1 MKITNKTNQK
11 TCNFICLFLFLFYF
25 SVRKIQSAK
34 STKATMTKTF
44 AEKLDNLI
52 TNNNL

>member
-11 TCNFICLFLFLFYF
+11 TCNFICLFLFYF
-25 SVRKIQSAK
+25 SVRNIQSAK

-52 TNNNL
+52 TNKNL